1 MRGYL
6 AIFVAAAFLSGCAS
20 GPTGGEIITGSVKS
34 SATRLVIYR
43 ASSMGFAVQPNYVVD
58 GRVIAGS
65 QPAGFVVCDLPPGRH
80 EVAVA
85 NLPLSNNLF
94 GSGSEKMSVDLR
106 PGSTAYLSAA
116 PQLGIMMPGQ
126 ITLMQVTENQGRS
139 DVADLH
145 QTDSV
150 CGKA

>member
-6 AIFVAAAFLSGCAS
+6 AILVAAGFLAGCAS
-20 GPTGGEIITGSVKS
+20 GPTGGEILTDSVRS

-43 ASSMGFAVQPNYVVD
+43 ASSVGFAVQPNYVVD
-58 GRVIAGS
+58 GKVIAGS

-94 GSGSEKMSVDLR
+94 GSGSEKMTVDLR

-116 PQLGIMMPGQ
+116 PQLGMMMPGQ
-126 ITLMQVTENQGRS
+126 ITLVQVTENQGRS

-145 QTDSV
+145 RTDSV

>member
-6 AIFVAAAFLSGCAS
+6 AILVAAGFLAGCAS
-20 GPTGGEIITGSVKS
+20 GPTGGEILTDSVRS

-58 GRVIAGS
+58 GKVIAGS

-94 GSGSEKMSVDLR
+94 GSGSEKMTVDLR

-126 ITLMQVTENQGRS
+126 ITLMQVTENQGHS

-145 QTDSV
+145 RTDSV